1 MTTPHAIAP
10 FGQRSLTLGQIASR
24 TLNKQKGRR
33 APEEGAKTSLN
44 KWHIFRTLT
53 EIRESLGLSDRSLA
67 LLNALLT
74 FFPEEELD
82 FEDDQDPR
90 ESVRLV
96 VFPSNRQLALRANGM
111 AEKTI
116 RRHLGALIGAGLIW
130 RRDSPNGKRY
140 ARKGEG
146 GQGTLSEA
154 FGFDLAPLRL
164 RVEEF
169 VERHAEMRAERLKF
183 QVIRERVSLARRDCA
198 KMIELGREMALS
210 VQWDELAAALQ
221 ELATPLRK
229 LRSLSA
235 LQDVD
240 EGLEALRTKI
250 FSMLSP
256 SFADNKTINM
266 TGNDGTID
274 LHITN
279 SNTYPLESEP
289 AKKKAGGEIESQ
301 SEEPDN
307 AEPKK
312 RIDTLP
318 VGLVLEACPD
328 VKAFAVNGEK
338 VKSVAEFVRLVRDL
352 RPMLGISP
360 DAWRDAVQTMG
371 EGAAAVSVAVILQR
385 SEFSSEVK
393 HVAGSKSG
401 AIVQSVNGSPV
412 IRSAGG
418 YLRALTEQAKAG
430 KLSLGPMLMALIG
443 QRQRAKKS
451 GLVVV

>member
-1 MTTPHAIAP
+1 
-10 FGQRSLTLGQIASR
+10 
-24 TLNKQKGRR
+24 
-33 APEEGAKTSLN
+33 
-44 KWHIFRTLT
+44 
-53 EIRESLGLSDRSLA
+53 LA

-74 FFPEEELD
+74 FFPGEELD
-82 FEDDQDPR
+82 FEGDQDSQNPQ
-90 ESVRLV
+90 ESVKLV

-116 RRHLGALIGAGLIW
+116 RRHLSALISAGLIW

-146 GQGTLSEA
+146 GERFLTEA
-154 FGFDLAPLRL
+154 FGFDLAPLRW
-164 RVEEF
+164 RIHEF
-169 VERHAEMRAERLKF
+169 MERHAELRAERLKF
-183 QVIRERVSLARRDCA
+183 QVVRERVSLARRDCA

-210 VQWDELAAALQ
+210 VRWDELTTALQ
-221 ELATPLRK
+221 ALATPLRQLK
-229 LRSLSA
+229 SLAA

-240 EGLEALRTKI
+240 AGLEALRTRI

-256 SFADNKTINM
+256 TFVSNESQNM
-266 TGNDGTID
+266 TGNDGLID
-274 LHITN
+274 LHISN
-279 SNTYPLESEP
+279 SNTYILESEP
-289 AKKKAGGEIESQ
+289 AKKKAGGEIESK
-301 SEEPDN
+301 PDKPED

-328 VKAFAVNGEK
+328 VKAFAADGEK
-338 VKSVAEFVRLVRDL
+338 IRSVPEFVRLVGQL

-360 DAWRDAVQTMG
+360 DAWRAAVQTMG
-371 EGAAAVSVAVILQR
+371 EGAAAVAVAVILQR
-385 SEFSSEVK
+385 SEYSSEAK
-393 HVAGSKSG
+393 HVPGSKPG

-418 YLRALTEQAKAG
+418 YLRALTEQAKSG

-443 QRQRAKKS
+443 QRQRAKKAEAAS
-451 GLVVV
+451 G

>member
-10 FGQRSLTLGQIASR
+10 FGPRSLTLGHIASR
-24 TLNKQKGRR
+24 TLNRQKVKQ

-44 KWHIFRTLT
+44 KWHIFRILT
-53 EIRESLGLSDRSLA
+53 EIREDLGISDRSLA
-67 LLNALLT
+67 LLNGLLS
-74 FFPEEELD
+74 FFPGDELD
-82 FEDDQDPR
+82 FEDGKDPQ

-116 RRHLGALIGAGLIW
+116 RRHLAALIAAGLIW

-146 GQGTLSEA
+146 GQGNMAEA

-164 RVEEF
+164 RVQEF
-169 VERHAEMRAERLKF
+169 IERHAAMRAERLKF
-183 QVIRERVSLARRDCA
+183 QVVRERVSLARRDCA
-198 KMIELGREMALS
+198 KMIELGREMAIA
-210 VQWDELAAALQ
+210 VKWDELSAALQ
-221 ELATPLRK
+221 AFATPLRQ
-229 LRSLSA
+229 LRSLAA
-235 LQDVD
+235 LQDLD
-240 EGLEALRTKI
+240 IGLEALRTRI

-256 SFADNKTINM
+256 VFAGNETTNM
-266 TGNDGTID
+266 TGNDGNID

-279 SNTYPLESEP
+279 SNTYKLESEP
-289 AKKKAGGEIESQ
+289 AKKMAGGEIESK
-301 SEEPDN
+301 SSKPEN

-328 VKAFAVNGEK
+328 VKAFAVDGEK
-338 VKSVAEFVRLVRDL
+338 VKSVAEFVRLVGDL

-371 EGAAAVSVAVILQR
+371 EGAASIAVAVILQR
-385 SEFSSEVK
+385 SEYSSEVK
-393 HVAGSKSG
+393 HVAGAKPG
-401 AIVQSVNGSPV
+401 AIVMSVNGSPA

-418 YLRALTEQAKAG
+418 YLRALTEQARAG

-443 QRQRAKKS
+443 QRQRAKKANL
-451 GLVVV
+451 GEG

>member
-24 TLNKQKGRR
+24 TLNKRKVKQ
-33 APEEGAKTSLN
+33 APEEGAKISLN

-53 EIRESLGLSDRSLA
+53 EIREDLGITDRSLA
-67 LLNALLT
+67 LLNGLLS
-74 FFPEEELD
+74 FFPGEELD
-82 FEDDQDPR
+82 LEDDQDPQ

-116 RRHLGALIGAGLIW
+116 RRHLAALISAGLIW

-146 GQGTLSEA
+146 GQGIMAEA
-154 FGFDLAPLRL
+154 FGFDLTPLRL
-164 RVEEF
+164 RAYEF
-169 VERHAEMRAERLKF
+169 IERHAAMRAERQKF

-198 KMIELGREMALS
+198 KMIELGREMAIA
-210 VQWDELAAALQ
+210 VKWDELYEDLQ
-221 ELATPLRK
+221 RLATPLRQ
-229 LRSLSA
+229 LRSLAS
-235 LQDVD
+235 LQEVDV
-240 EGLEALRTKI
+240 GLEALRTQI
-250 FSMLSP
+250 FSLISP
-256 SFADNKTINM
+256 AFVDKESTNM
-266 TGNDGTID
+266 TGNDGLID

-279 SNTYPLESEP
+279 SNTYPLDSEP
-289 AKKKAGGEIESQ
+289 AKKEAGGKTESK
-301 SEEPDN
+301 SDRPEG
-307 AEPKK
+307 AEAKK

-328 VKAFAVNGEK
+328 VKAFATDGEK
-338 VKSVAEFVRLVRDL
+338 VKSVTEFVRLVGDL

-371 EGAAAVSVAVILQR
+371 EGAAAIAVAVILQR
-385 SEFSSEVK
+385 SEYSSEVK
-393 HVAGSKSG
+393 QIAGAKPG
-401 AIVQSVNGSPV
+401 AIVLSVNGSPA

-418 YLRALTEQAKAG
+418 YLRALTEQARAG
-430 KLSLGPMLMALIG
+430 KLSLGSMLMALIG
-443 QRQRAKKS
+443 QRQRTKKAN
-451 GLVVV
+451 LVAG